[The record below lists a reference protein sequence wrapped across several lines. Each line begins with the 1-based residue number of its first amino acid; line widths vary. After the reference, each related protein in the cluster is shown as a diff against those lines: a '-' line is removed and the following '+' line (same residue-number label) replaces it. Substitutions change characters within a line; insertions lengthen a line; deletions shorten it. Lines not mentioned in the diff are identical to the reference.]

1 MKILVVDDHPSVN
14 ASITEALKAHHYQV
28 DSVFDGE
35 DALFHI
41 ETGDYDCVVLDI
53 MMPKMDGYE
62 VVEKVRE
69 AKINTPILFLSAK
82 QTVEDRIKGLLMG
95 GDDYLVKPFSMK
107 ELVVRIEVLMR
118 QKEGKQ
124 DLIYTVDNLTLDV
137 TSKLVKRKG
146 QVIKLSSK
154 EFHIL
159 LYLLRNK
166 NQVLSRQQILEH
178 VWDFDYEGTS
188 NIVDVYI
195 NYLRKKL
202 DMKNERKLIET
213 VYTLGYVIKDEN

>member
-1 MKILVVDDHPSVN
+1 
-14 ASITEALKAHHYQV
+14 
-28 DSVFDGE
+28 
-35 DALFHI
+35 
-41 ETGDYDCVVLDI
+41 

-124 DLIYTVDNLTLDV
+124 DLIYTVDNLTLDA